1 MMRVRPVCALLAA
14 GMVAATAA
22 CGPAGERATA
32 ERAAGERA
40 AAGRAPVAVAPV
52 TETPPGTETPV
63 TTGTPTAT
71 GTQPPEETVKTL
83 LEQPLPGVKGKTFT
97 SKTVAFPPGGRSVPH
112 RHGNAF
118 VYAYVVE
125 GTMRSQ
131 LGGEPVRT
139 YRQGEFW
146 VEAPGA
152 HHVLTENASQSEP
165 AKLVVVYIS
174 NTGEKLKVDD

>member
-1 MMRVRPVCALLAA
+1 MIRVRPVCALLAA
-14 GMVAATAA
+14 GVVAATAA

-32 ERAAGERA
+32 ERAAGEHA
-40 AAGRAPVAVAPV
+40 VALRAPV
-52 TETPPGTETPV
+52 TETPEATETPV
-63 TTGTPTAT
+63 TTGTPT
-71 GTQPPEETVKTL
+71 GTRPPEETVKTL

-118 VYAYVVE
+118 VYAYVLE

-152 HHVLTENASQSEP
+152 HHVLTENTSQSEP
-165 AKLVVVYIS
+165 AKLLVVYIS
-174 NTGEKLKVDD
+174 NTGENLKVDD

>member
-1 MMRVRPVCALLAA
+1 M
-14 GMVAATAA
+14 TD
-22 CGPAGERATA
+22 

-40 AAGRAPVAVAPV
+40 VAGRAPVALAAPV
-52 TETPPGTETPV
+52 TETPPGAETPL
-63 TTGTPTAT
+63 TTGAPTAT
-71 GTQPPEETVKTL
+71 GTRPPEETVKTL
-83 LEQPLPGVKGKTFT
+83 LEQSLPGVKGKTFT

-131 LGGEPVRT
+131 LGGEPVGT
-139 YRQGEFW
+139 YRQGDFW

-165 AKLVVVYIS
+165 AKLVAVYIS